1 MASVEKYERNLEDV
15 CPMPCGQ
22 NQPLLCR
29 PSSPFPSILGIGSWR
44 AMSFPSLLPLEPGS
58 YWGYASPPQK
68 PLESKAQ
75 RDSLMGGSGQRAII
89 TQLLTLRYGLIPIAF
104 AQKCLFLL

>member
-1 MASVEKYERNLEDV
+1 
-15 CPMPCGQ
+15 MPCGQ

-29 PSSPFPSILGIGSWR
+29 PSSPFPSTLGIGSWG
-44 AMSFPSLLPLEPGS
+44 AMPFPSLLPLEPGS
-58 YWGYASPPQK
+58 YWGHASPPQK
-68 PLESKAQ
+68 PLESNAQ

-89 TQLLTLRYGLIPIAF
+89 TQLLTLRYDLIPIAF